1 MIKQIEIDKCYQFL
15 LVTLAF
21 LLPLTVAGA
30 NITIGVIG
38 VLWFFSGDYNNK
50 LNSILSNKLSV
61 ASIIFFFVH
70 VLGLYWTEDM
80 SWGLHMVK
88 KMWHFLLLLPI
99 LLTITKREYVEYYLL
114 GFLIAMS
121 ISELVSYLIWFEI
134 IDPFKH
140 ATLQNPTPFM
150 SHISYNPFLAIA
162 IYLVSHKIL
171 FDKNIKNITLCGACF
186 FVITMTINM
195 FITGGRAGQV
205 MFFVSLVIL
214 IFQYYKGFTVKPF
227 FVTLVIIP
235 LIFMISYNSSS
246 IFNQRVNQAISQ
258 ITGYSKALETS
269 KSQSSVGRMSQ
280 SSVGLRMLYAENT
293 LRIIK
298 DHPLIGVGTGDF
310 PSEYERV
317 SMFYHPQIKMFTVHP
332 HNMYLLVFAQLGIL
346 GLISFLSIFY
356 YQIKLALSSTIQF
369 SRNFGIALPLMFL
382 AIMWSDAYLLGHF
395 TTTVFVFMSSFLYK
409 TYEGS

>member
-1 MIKQIEIDKCYQFL
+1 MGRQIGIEKCYQFL

-38 VLWFFSGDYNNK
+38 VLWFFSGDYKNK
-50 LNSILSNKLSV
+50 LNSILGNKLSV
-61 ASIIFFFVH
+61 ASIVFFFVH

-121 ISELVSYLIWFEI
+121 ISELVSYLVWFEI
-134 IDPFKH
+134 VDPFKH
-140 ATLQNPTPFM
+140 ATVQNPTPFM
-150 SHISYNPFLAIA
+150 SHISYNPFLTIA

-171 FDKNIKNITLCGACF
+171 FDKNIKNITLFIACF
-186 FVITMTINM
+186 FVVTMTINM

-205 MFFVSLVIL
+205 MFFVALGIL
-214 IFQYYKGFTVKPF
+214 IFQYFKGSLVKSF
-227 FVTLVIIP
+227 FITLVAIP
-235 LIFMISYNSSS
+235 LIFMIAYNSSS

-298 DHPLIGVGTGDF
+298 DHPLVGVGTGDF
-310 PSEYERV
+310 PSEYERTN
-317 SMFYHPQIKMFTVHP
+317 MLYHPQVRLLTVHP

-346 GLISFLSIFY
+346 GLISLLSIFY
-356 YQIKLALSSTIQF
+356 YQIKIALSSTIPF
-369 SRNFGIALPLMFL
+369 NKNFGIVLPLLFL
-382 AIMWSDAYLLGHF
+382 VIMWSDAYLLGHY
-395 TTTVFVFMSSFLYK
+395 TTTLFIFMSSFLYK
-409 TYEGS
+409 TYDES

>member
-1 MIKQIEIDKCYQFL
+1 
-15 LVTLAF
+15 
-21 LLPLTVAGA
+21 
-30 NITIGVIG
+30 
-38 VLWFFSGDYNNK
+38 
-50 LNSILSNKLSV
+50 
-61 ASIIFFFVH
+61 
-70 VLGLYWTEDM
+70 
-80 SWGLHMVK
+80 
-88 KMWHFLLLLPI
+88 
-99 LLTITKREYVEYYLL
+99 
-114 GFLIAMS
+114 
-121 ISELVSYLIWFEI
+121 
-134 IDPFKH
+134 
-140 ATLQNPTPFM
+140 
-150 SHISYNPFLAIA
+150 
-162 IYLVSHKIL
+162 
-171 FDKNIKNITLCGACF
+171 
-186 FVITMTINM
+186 M

-280 SSVGLRMLYAENT
+280 SSVGLRILYAENT

-356 YQIKLALSSTIQF
+356 YQIKIALSSTIQF

-382 AIMWSDAYLLGHF
+382 VIMWSDAYLLGHF

-409 TYEGS
+409 TYEES

>member
-1 MIKQIEIDKCYQFL
+1 MGRQIGIEKCYQFL

-38 VLWFFSGDYNNK
+38 VLWFFSGDYKNK
-50 LNSILSNKLSV
+50 LNSILGNKLSV
-61 ASIIFFFVH
+61 ASIVFFFVH
-70 VLGLYWTEDM
+70 VLGLLWTEDM
-80 SWGLHMVK
+80 GWGLHMVK

-114 GFLIAMS
+114 GFLIAMTV
-121 ISELVSYLIWFEI
+121 SELLSYMVWFEI

-140 ATLQNPTPFM
+140 ATPQNPTPFM

-205 MFFVSLVIL
+205 MFLVALVIL
-214 IFQYYKGFTVKPF
+214 IFQYYKGSIVKSIF
-227 FVTLVIIP
+227 ITLATIP
-235 LIFMISYNSSS
+235 LVFMIAYNSSS
-246 IFNQRVNQAISQ
+246 MFNQRVNQAKSELM
-258 ITGYSKALETS
+258 GYSKALETS
-269 KSQSSVGRMSQ
+269 KSGASAGLIEQ
-280 SSVGLRMLYAENT
+280 SSVGLRLLYAENT
-293 LRIIK
+293 LRIIR

-317 SMFYHPQIKMFTVHP
+317 SMLYHPQVKLFTVHP

-346 GLISFLSIFY
+346 GLISLLSIFY
-356 YQIKLALSSTIQF
+356 YQIKMGLSSTTQF
-369 SRNFGIALPLMFL
+369 SRNFGVALPLMFL
-382 AIMWSDAYLLGHF
+382 VIMWSDAYLLGHF
-395 TTTVFVFMSSFLYK
+395 TTTLFIFMSSFLYK
-409 TYEGS
+409 TYEEA